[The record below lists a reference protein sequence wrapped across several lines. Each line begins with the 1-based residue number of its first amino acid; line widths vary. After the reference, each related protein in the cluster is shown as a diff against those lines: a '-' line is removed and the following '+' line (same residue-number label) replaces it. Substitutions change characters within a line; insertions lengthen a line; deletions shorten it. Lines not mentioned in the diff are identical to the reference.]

1 MYIPGE
7 TRENEKNRK
16 LFIEHGGLLTML
28 LIISSDNDKLK
39 SIPIEFLE
47 NLDLADYGY

>member
-16 LFIEHGGLLTML
+16 LFIEHGGLLAML
-28 LIISSDNDKLK
+28 LIISAANDRLK
-39 SIPIEFLE
+39 SLPQEFLD